1 MKNEVKAN
9 TSLCFVYND
18 AHVGIN
24 HSDPLK
30 ISYYGHFW
38 ERQRVDKW
46 NGVKGCGCYV
56 MSTNSTI
63 LSMQHTVRIRNENG
77 TYQIDAFSLLKFSKL
92 YLSGDIPSFWNLY
105 MLQINQASINLFES
119 MEKYMTYINDNWGFT
134 VFGWYN
140 RGVIND
146 KSPISA
152 WNIDGGGNIGN
163 HNHNNENE
171 EV

>member
-1 MKNEVKAN
+1 M
-9 TSLCFVYND
+9 
-18 AHVGIN
+18 
-24 HSDPLK
+24 
-30 ISYYGHFW
+30 
-38 ERQRVDKW
+38 
-46 NGVKGCGCYV
+46 
-56 MSTNSTI
+56 
-63 LSMQHTVRIRNENG
+63 
-77 TYQIDAFSLLKFSKL
+77 DAFSLLKFIKL

-119 MEKYMTYINDNWGFT
+119 MEKYMTLINDNWGFT

-146 KSPISA
+146 KIPISA